1 MEFLDHVVSIFFTF
15 LRASMLFPT
24 VVAPVY
30 IPTKQCWMEAALL
43 LSPILQMRKLRL
55 RFIPVLCPSLQSK
68 EVAEQDVD
76 SDLTAASLPG

>member
-1 MEFLDHVVSIFFTF
+1 
-15 LRASMLFPT
+15 MLFPT

-30 IPTKQCWMEAALL
+30 IPTKQCQMEAALL

-55 RFIPVLCPSLQSK
+55 RFIPVPSLQSK